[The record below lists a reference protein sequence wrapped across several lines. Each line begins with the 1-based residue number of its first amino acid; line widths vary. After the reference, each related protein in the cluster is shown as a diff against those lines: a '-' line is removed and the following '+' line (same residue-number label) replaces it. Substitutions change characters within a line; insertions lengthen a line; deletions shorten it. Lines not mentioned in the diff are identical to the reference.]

1 MSLYFRILQFVKPYK
16 PSVLLSLIS
25 SVLYVLINAFSLWM
39 VSSLIGTIINPKETQ
54 GNSVQDI
61 IADNSISGKF
71 ESIINNLIGP
81 GDQIHQ
87 LKMFCILLLVSFIL
101 KNLFYYINNVS
112 LAYVQNKLI
121 LDIRKALYNHLQKL
135 SLSFYDKNK
144 TAEISSIVLRDVSS
158 MRTAF
163 TQSIQKLINEPLN
176 ILVMVFM
183 LFVIS
188 PKLTFIALI
197 TIPISAIVI
206 MKLGQSIRRKA
217 KRSSIQI
224 AGVMNVLHETIM
236 GIRIVKAFTKE
247 KFESQRFSDENH
259 KYYKLA
265 YRQDRIKFLNTPL
278 NDTIGVS
285 IGAILLWI
293 GGREVIL
300 GNSLNPDDFMRF
312 IIFLFAM
319 LQPARKLGN
328 VNVQIQTGL
337 ASADRVFSILDTPIE
352 IVDSPNAKKITSF
365 DYSIKF
371 DSVTFQYEGTS
382 QTSLSNIN
390 VKINKGEI
398 VALVGSSGAGKSTF
412 VDLIPRFYDIH
423 NGEISVDGV
432 NIKEISLFSLRSL
445 MGIVTQE
452 TILFN
457 DSIINNIRYGDDAAT
472 IDQIKNAA
480 KAANA
485 LEFIEEMD
493 DGFETVIGEKGTRLS
508 GGQRQRI
515 TIARAILKNPDILI
529 LDEAT
534 SALDSESERKVQI
547 AIDNLVKNRTV
558 IVIAHRLSTIENADK
573 ILVFDHGKIV
583 EIGKHAELLK
593 KNGSYFKLHEIQL
606 SGALD

>member
-39 VSSLIGTIINPKETQ
+39 VSSLIGTIINPKITQ
-54 GNSVQDI
+54 GNSVEDI
-61 IADNSISGKF
+61 IVDNSISGKF
-71 ESIINNLIGP
+71 EGAINHLIGP
-81 GDQIHQ
+81 GDQVHQ
-87 LKMFCILLLVSFIL
+87 LKMFCILLLISFIL
-101 KNLFYYINNVS
+101 KNLFYYINNIS
-112 LAYVQNKLI
+112 LSYVQNRLI
-121 LDIRKALYNHLQKL
+121 LDIRNKLYNHLQSL

-144 TAEISSIVLRDVSS
+144 TAEISSIVLRDVSA

-176 ILVMVFM
+176 ILVLVFM

-188 PKLTFIALI
+188 PKLTIIALI
-197 TIPISAIVI
+197 TIPISAVVIVI
-206 MKLGQSIRRKA
+206 LGQSIRRKA

-224 AGVMNVLHETIM
+224 AGVMNILHETIM

-247 KFESQRFSDENH
+247 KFERKRFSDENH
-259 KYYKLA
+259 KFYKLA
-265 YRQDRIKFLNTPL
+265 YKQDRIKFLNTPL

-285 IGAILLWI
+285 MGAILLWI
-293 GGREVIL
+293 GGKEVIM

-328 VNVQIQTGL
+328 VNAQIQLGL
-337 ASADRVFSILDTPIE
+337 ASAERVFSILDSPI
-352 IVDSPNAKKITSF
+352 
-365 DYSIKF
+365 SILDKPGAQNISNFSNCINFNSVKF
-371 DSVTFQYEGTS
+371 MYEGAS
-382 QTSLSNIN
+382 QTSLSEITID
-390 VKINKGEI
+390 INKGEI

-412 VDLIPRFYDIH
+412 VDLIPRFYDIN
-423 NGEISVDGV
+423 NGEISIDGI
-432 NIKEISLFSLRSL
+432 NIKDISLHSLRSL

-457 DSIINNIRYGDDAAT
+457 DSIINNIRYGDDSAT
-472 IDQIKNAA
+472 KEQIKDAA
-480 KAANA
+480 EAANA
-485 LEFIEEMD
+485 LDFIEEMG

-515 TIARAILKNPDILI
+515 TIARAILKNPGILI

-573 ILVFDHGKIV
+573 ILVFDHGEIV
-583 EIGKHAELLK
+583 EMGSHSELIKMNGKYSSL
-593 KNGSYFKLHEIQL
+593 YEIQKR
-606 SGALD
+606 AN